1 MKTFGIGP
9 QAEIG
14 IIKSQIKESILE
26 GNISNNYEEAV
37 NEMLRIGK
45 ELGLVIKIAPELKN

>member
-14 IIKSQIKESILE
+14 VIKSQIKESILE
-26 GNISNNYEEAV
+26 GVISNNYIDAV
-37 NEMLRIGK
+37 QEMLRIGI
-45 ELGLVIKIAPELKN
+45 ELGLEMKIAPELKN

>member
-14 IIKSQIKESILE
+14 IIKSQIKEAILE
-26 GNISNNYEEAV
+26 GIISNNYFEAV
-37 NEMLRIGK
+37 NEMLRIGN
-45 ELGLVIKIAPELKN
+45 ELGLELKIIPDLKN

>member
-26 GNISNNYEEAV
+26 GIISNNYEEAV
-37 NEMLRIGK
+37 QEMLRIGK
-45 ELGLVIKIAPELKN
+45 DLGLSIYSMPE